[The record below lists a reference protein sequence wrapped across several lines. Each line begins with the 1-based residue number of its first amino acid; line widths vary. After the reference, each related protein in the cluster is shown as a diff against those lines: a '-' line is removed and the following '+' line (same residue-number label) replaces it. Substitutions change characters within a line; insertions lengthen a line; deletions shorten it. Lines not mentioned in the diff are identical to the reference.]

1 MKTIIKILGTFIL
14 ILMFLAG
21 IIMLVTETP
30 ENASTM
36 EIIAINGGGVA
47 LFSTSLLILSK
58 IYGDSDD
65 EEYVQKGGKYYG
77 VR

>member
-1 MKTIIKILGTFIL
+1 MKTIIKTIGTLIL
-14 ILMFLAG
+14 ILMFFAG

-30 ENASTM
+30 EDASTM

-58 IYGDSDD
+58 IYGDSD
-65 EEYVQKGGKYYG
+65 EEYIQKGGKYYG
-77 VR
+77 IR